1 MNALMLLFRTHLS
14 TSRTDSVS
22 LDKWISVLNQS
33 RGDLWSNDKE
43 NVDHWACDALFGTIV
58 DGYIMVELTRVCGFG
73 KTEELLKGM
82 KNRGV
87 EMKVVIET
95 LANKLTSFD
104 SVDAERKKGD
114 EQRHVPHENI
124 ILFLHHGLLMRNF
137 TMACRDRDSGHMVIS
152 LRYFA
157 VWFQDSR
164 LHNYARET
172 LHLIACLD
180 EYWSPRY
187 KQWWMDNCL
196 VNPSG
201 KAGGFMACDYLSEYV
216 VREAKAMFPN
226 NANEETLRY
235 HRETISP
242 HMFFFIAVREKMME
256 QMEAL
261 TFGSHSSIA
270 DNSTDVR
277 VVADFLLRLVCV
289 SIPPGGVLMR
299 PKQRICIPEGLISW
313 ELGNALQ
320 IIS

>member
-1 MNALMLLFRTHLS
+1 MNRRVTYRQSECSPESRLQWIDPITGLFHLGMNALMLLFRTHLS

-87 EMKVVIET
+87 EMKAIIET
-95 LANKLTSFD
+95 LADKLTRFD
-104 SVDAERKKGD
+104 SVDTERKKGD
-114 EQRHVPHENI
+114 EQRDVPHENI
-124 ILFLHHGLLMRNF
+124 TLFLHHGLLMRNF

-242 HMFFFIAVREKMME
+242 HTYI
-256 QMEAL
+256 
-261 TFGSHSSIA
+261 
-270 DNSTDVR
+270 
-277 VVADFLLRLVCV
+277 LLR
-289 SIPPGGVLMR
+289 
-299 PKQRICIPEGLISW
+299 
-313 ELGNALQ
+313 
-320 IIS
+320 